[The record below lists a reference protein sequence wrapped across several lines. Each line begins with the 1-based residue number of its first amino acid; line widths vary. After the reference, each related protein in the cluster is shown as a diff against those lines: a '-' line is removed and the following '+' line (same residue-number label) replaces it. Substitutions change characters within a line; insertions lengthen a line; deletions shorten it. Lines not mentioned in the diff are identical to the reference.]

1 MRNKKDYYEVLGLS
15 RDCILTDIKREYRN
29 LARKYH
35 PDVNNGDP
43 KAEEKFKEISEAY
56 AVLSNEE
63 KRRQYDQ
70 FGFSRNLFE
79 DFDFGSVFSEFGF
92 MDIFDR
98 LFGTGFGST
107 FSTRQRSG
115 RRERGSDVGVEMKI
129 SFKESAYGVK
139 KEIEYNADDVCE
151 VCKGKG
157 STADYGIITCSECSG
172 TGKVRT
178 ARQTLIGNIIT
189 TSTCRDCG
197 GTGKIIKDPCVKCRG
212 KGYHRRKKKV
222 KLDIPA
228 GVHDGDSLR
237 VSGKGNSLGKD
248 SINGDLFVTIRVM
261 SYPGFKRDGNDV
273 LSNIEISFA
282 QAALGCRLE
291 VETLDGKE
299 EINIKPGTQPKE
311 KIILKSRGIIE
322 LNGYRRGDHIINIDV
337 KIPAKLTKEEIIL
350 LKKYADGRE
359 EAVDSGSHGVFSNIK
374 NAFKK

>member
-1 MRNKKDYYEVLGLS
+1 MRNKSDYYEVLGLS
-15 RDCILTDIKREYRN
+15 RNCTLTDIKREYRK

-35 PDVNNGDP
+35 PDLNNGDP

-56 AVLSNEE
+56 AVLSNED

-70 FGFSRNLFE
+70 FGFSRSLFE
-79 DFDFGSVFSEFGF
+79 DFDFGSVFSEFDFG
-92 MDIFDR
+92 DIFDR
-98 LFGTGFGST
+98 FFGAGFGSP
-107 FSTRQRSG
+107 FSTRQRS
-115 RRERGSDVGVEMKI
+115 RRKERGSDISVEMKI

-151 VCKGKG
+151 ACRGKG
-157 STADYGIITCSECSG
+157 SAADDGIITCSECSG

-197 GTGKIIKDPCVKCRG
+197 GTGKIIKDPCKKCKGRG
-212 KGYHRRKKKV
+212 HYSRKKKV
-222 KLDIPA
+222 KLNIPA
-228 GVHDGDSLR
+228 GIHDGDSLR
-237 VSGKGNSLGKD
+237 VSGNGNSLGKD
-248 SINGDLFVTIRVM
+248 SINGDLFVTIRVV

-291 VETLDGKE
+291 AETLDGKE
-299 EINIKPGTQPKE
+299 EINIKSGTQPKE

-322 LNGYRRGDHIINIDV
+322 LNGYRRGDHIISIDV
-337 KIPAKLTKEEIIL
+337 KIPTKLTKEEIIL

-359 EAVDSGSHGVFSNIK
+359 EAVDSRSHGAFSNIK

>member
-1 MRNKKDYYEVLGLS
+1 MRNKSDYYEVLGLS
-15 RDCILTDIKREYRN
+15 RDCTLTDIKREYRK

-43 KAEEKFKEISEAY
+43 NAEEKFKEISEAY
-56 AVLSNEE
+56 AVLSNED

-70 FGFSRNLFE
+70 FGFSRSLFE
-79 DFDFGSVFSEFGF
+79 DFDFGSVFTEFDFG
-92 MDIFDR
+92 DIFDR
-98 LFGTGFGST
+98 FFGAGFGSP
-107 FSTRQRSG
+107 FSTRQRS
-115 RRERGSDVGVEMKI
+115 RRKERGSDISVEMKI

-139 KEIEYNADDVCE
+139 KEIEYNADDICE
-151 VCKGKG
+151 VCRGKG
-157 STADYGIITCSECSG
+157 SAADDGIITCRECGG

-189 TSTCRDCG
+189 TSTCGDCG
-197 GTGKIIKDPCVKCRG
+197 GTGKIIKDPCKKCRG
-212 KGYHRRKKKV
+212 RGYHSGKRKV

-228 GVHDGDSLR
+228 GIHDGDSLR

-248 SINGDLFVTIRVM
+248 SINGDLFATVRVIP
-261 SYPGFKRDGNDV
+261 YPGFKREGNDV

-322 LNGYRRGDHIINIDV
+322 LNGYRRGDHIINIEV
-337 KIPAKLTKEEIIL
+337 KIPTKLTKEEIIL

>member
-1 MRNKKDYYEVLGLS
+1 MRNKRDYYEVLGLS
-15 RDCILTDIKREYRN
+15 RDCTLTDIKREYRK

-35 PDVNNGDP
+35 PDLNNGDP
-43 KAEEKFKEISEAY
+43 KAEEKFKQISEAY
-56 AVLSNEE
+56 AVLSNED

-70 FGFSRNLFE
+70 FGFSRSLFE
-79 DFDFGSVFSEFGF
+79 DFDFGSVFSEFDFG
-92 MDIFDR
+92 DIFDR
-98 LFGTGFGST
+98 FFGAGFGSP
-107 FSTRQRSG
+107 FSTRQRS
-115 RRERGSDVGVEMKI
+115 RRKERGSDISVEMKI

-139 KEIEYNADDVCE
+139 KEIEYNADDICE
-151 VCKGKG
+151 VCRGKG
-157 STADYGIITCSECSG
+157 STADDGIITCRECSG
-172 TGKVRT
+172 TGNVRT

-197 GTGKIIKDPCVKCRG
+197 GTGKIIKDPCKKCRG
-212 KGYHRRKKKV
+212 RGYHSRKRKV

-228 GVHDGDSLR
+228 GIHDGDRLR

-248 SINGDLFVTIRVM
+248 SINGDLFVTVRVM

-311 KIILKSRGIIE
+311 KIILKSRGFIE

-337 KIPAKLTKEEIIL
+337 KIPTKLTKEELIL

-359 EAVDSGSHGVFSNIK
+359 EVVDNGSHGIFSNIK

>member
-1 MRNKKDYYEVLGLS
+1 MRNKSDYYDVLGLS
-15 RDCILTDIKREYRN
+15 RDCTLTDIKREYRK

-56 AVLSNEE
+56 AVLSNED

-70 FGFSRNLFE
+70 FGFSRNLFK
-79 DFDFGSVFSEFGF
+79 DFDFGSVFSEFDFG
-92 MDIFDR
+92 DIFNGF
-98 LFGTGFGST
+98 FGGGFGST

-115 RRERGSDVGVEMKI
+115 RRERGSDISVKVKI

-139 KEIEYNADDVCE
+139 KEIEYNADDICE

-157 STADYGIITCSECSG
+157 SAADDGVITCRECGG

-178 ARQTLIGNIIT
+178 TRQTLIGNIIT
-189 TSTCRDCG
+189 TSTCRNCR
-197 GTGKIIKDPCVKCRG
+197 GTGKIIKDPCKKCRG
-212 KGYHRRKKKV
+212 RGYYNRKKKV
-222 KLDIPA
+222 KIDIPA
-228 GVHDGDSLR
+228 GIHDGDSLR
-237 VSGKGNSLGKD
+237 VSGKGNSLGKG
-248 SINGDLFVTIRVM
+248 SINGDLFVTARVIP
-261 SYPGFKRDGNDV
+261 YPGFKRDGNDV

-299 EINIKPGTQPKE
+299 EINIKPGTQPNE
-311 KIILKSRGIIE
+311 KIILKSRGIVE
-322 LNGYRRGDHIINIDV
+322 LNGYRRGSHIINIDV
-337 KIPAKLTKEEIIL
+337 KIPARLTKEEMIL

-359 EAVDSGSHGVFSNIK
+359 ELVGSGSHSTFSNIK
-374 NAFKK
+374 DAFKK

>member
-1 MRNKKDYYEVLGLS
+1 VRNKRDYYGVLGLS
-15 RDCILTDIKREYRN
+15 RDCTLTDIKREYRK

-35 PDVNNGDP
+35 PDLNNGDP

-56 AVLSNEE
+56 AVLSNED

-70 FGFSRNLFE
+70 FGFSRSLFE
-79 DFDFGSVFSEFGF
+79 DFDFGSVFSEFDFG
-92 MDIFDR
+92 DIFDR
-98 LFGTGFGST
+98 FFGAGFGSP
-107 FSTRQRSG
+107 FSTRQRS
-115 RRERGSDVGVEMKI
+115 RRKERGSDISVGMKI

-139 KEIEYNADDVCE
+139 KEIEYNADDICE
-151 VCKGKG
+151 VCRGKG
-157 STADYGIITCSECSG
+157 SAADDGIITCRECSG

-197 GTGKIIKDPCVKCRG
+197 GTGKIIKDPCKKCRG
-212 KGYHRRKKKV
+212 RGYHSRKKKV

-228 GVHDGDSLR
+228 GIHNGDRLR

-261 SYPGFKRDGNDV
+261 PYPGFKRDGNDV

-299 EINIKPGTQPKE
+299 EINIKPGTQPNK

-322 LNGYRRGDHIINIDV
+322 LNGYGRGDHIINIEV
-337 KIPAKLTKEEIIL
+337 KIPTKLTKEEIIL

-359 EAVDSGSHGVFSNIK
+359 EAVDNRSYGAFSNIK

>member
-1 MRNKKDYYEVLGLS
+1 MRNKSDYYDVLGLS
-15 RDCILTDIKREYRN
+15 RDCTLTDIKREYRN

-56 AVLSNEE
+56 AVLSNED

-70 FGFSRNLFE
+70 FGFSRSLFE
-79 DFDFGSVFSEFGF
+79 GFDFGSVFSEFGF
-92 MDIFDR
+92 GDIFDR
-98 LFGTGFGST
+98 FFGAGFGSP
-107 FSTRQRSG
+107 FSTRQRS
-115 RRERGSDVGVEMKI
+115 RRKERGSDISVEMKI

-139 KEIEYNADDVCE
+139 KEIEYNADDICE
-151 VCKGKG
+151 VCEGKG
-157 STADYGIITCSECSG
+157 SAADDGIITCRECG
-172 TGKVRT
+172 GIGKVRT

-197 GTGKIIKDPCVKCRG
+197 GTGKIIKDPCKKCRG
-212 KGYHRRKKKV
+212 RGYHSGKKKV

-228 GVHDGDSLR
+228 GIHDGDSLR

-248 SINGDLFVTIRVM
+248 SINGDLFVTVRVIP
-261 SYPGFKRDGNDV
+261 YPGFKREGNDV

-299 EINIKPGTQPKE
+299 EVNIKAGTQPNK

-359 EAVDSGSHGVFSNIK
+359 EAVNSRSRGAFSNIK

>member
-1 MRNKKDYYEVLGLS
+1 MRNKRDYYGVLGLS
-15 RDCILTDIKREYRN
+15 RDCTLTDIKREYRK

-35 PDVNNGDP
+35 PDLNNGDP

-56 AVLSNEE
+56 AVLSNED

-70 FGFSRNLFE
+70 FGFSRSLFE
-79 DFDFGSVFSEFGF
+79 DFDFGSVFSEFDFG
-92 MDIFDR
+92 DIFDR
-98 LFGTGFGST
+98 FFGTGFGSP
-107 FSTRQRSG
+107 FSTRQRS
-115 RRERGSDVGVEMKI
+115 RRKERGSDISVEMKI

-139 KEIEYNADDVCE
+139 KEIEYNADDICE
-151 VCKGKG
+151 VCRGKG
-157 STADYGIITCSECSG
+157 SAADDGIITCRECSG

-197 GTGKIIKDPCVKCRG
+197 GTGKIIKDPCKKCRG
-212 KGYHRRKKKV
+212 RGYYSRKRKV

-228 GVHDGDSLR
+228 GIHDGDRLR

-248 SINGDLFVTIRVM
+248 SINGDLFVTVRVM

-299 EINIKPGTQPKE
+299 EINIKPGTQPNK

-322 LNGYRRGDHIINIDV
+322 LNGYRRGDHIINIEV
-337 KIPAKLTKEEIIL
+337 KIPTKLTKEEIIL

>member
-1 MRNKKDYYEVLGLS
+1 MRNKRDYYGVLGLS
-15 RDCILTDIKREYRN
+15 RDCTLTDIKREYRK

-35 PDVNNGDP
+35 PDLNNGDP

-56 AVLSNEE
+56 AVLSNED

-70 FGFSRNLFE
+70 FGFSRSLFE
-79 DFDFGSVFSEFGF
+79 DFDFGSVFSEFDFG
-92 MDIFDR
+92 DIFDR
-98 LFGTGFGST
+98 FFGAGFGSP
-107 FSTRQRSG
+107 FSTRQRS
-115 RRERGSDVGVEMKI
+115 RRKERGSDISVGMKI

-139 KEIEYNADDVCE
+139 KEIEYNADDICE
-151 VCKGKG
+151 VCRGKG
-157 STADYGIITCSECSG
+157 SAADDGIITCRECSG

-197 GTGKIIKDPCVKCRG
+197 GTGKIIKDPCKKCRG
-212 KGYHRRKKKV
+212 RGYHSRKKKV

-228 GVHDGDSLR
+228 GIHDGDSLR
-237 VSGKGNSLGKD
+237 VAGKGNSLGKD
-248 SINGDLFVTIRVM
+248 SINGDLFVTVRVM
-261 SYPGFKRDGNDV
+261 PYPGFKRDGNDV

-359 EAVDSGSHGVFSNIK
+359 EVVDSGSHGVFSNIK

>member
-1 MRNKKDYYEVLGLS
+1 
-15 RDCILTDIKREYRN
+15 
-29 LARKYH
+29 
-35 PDVNNGDP
+35 
-43 KAEEKFKEISEAY
+43 
-56 AVLSNEE
+56 
-63 KRRQYDQ
+63 
-70 FGFSRNLFE
+70 
-79 DFDFGSVFSEFGF
+79 
-92 MDIFDR
+92 
-98 LFGTGFGST
+98 
-107 FSTRQRSG
+107 
-115 RRERGSDVGVEMKI
+115 
-129 SFKESAYGVK
+129 
-139 KEIEYNADDVCE
+139 EYNADDICE
-151 VCKGKG
+151 VCRGRG
-157 STADYGIITCSECSG
+157 SAADDGIITCRECGG

-197 GTGKIIKDPCVKCRG
+197 GTGKIIKDSCKKCRG
-212 KGYHRRKKKV
+212 RGYHSRKKKV

-228 GVHDGDSLR
+228 GIHNGDRLR

-261 SYPGFKRDGNDV
+261 PYPGFKRDGNDV

-299 EINIKPGTQPKE
+299 EINIKPGTQPNK

-322 LNGYRRGDHIINIDV
+322 LNGYGRGDHIINIEV
-337 KIPAKLTKEEIIL
+337 KIPTKLTKEEIIL

-359 EAVDSGSHGVFSNIK
+359 EAVDNRSYGAFSNIK

>member
-1 MRNKKDYYEVLGLS
+1 VRNKRDYYGVLGLS
-15 RDCILTDIKREYRN
+15 RDCTLTDIKREYRK

-35 PDVNNGDP
+35 PDLNNGDP

-56 AVLSNEE
+56 AVLSNED

-70 FGFSRNLFE
+70 FGFSRSLFE
-79 DFDFGSVFSEFGF
+79 DFDFGSVFSEFDFG
-92 MDIFDR
+92 DIFDR
-98 LFGTGFGST
+98 FFGAGFGSP
-107 FSTRQRSG
+107 FSTRQRS
-115 RRERGSDVGVEMKI
+115 RRKERGSDISVGMKI

-139 KEIEYNADDVCE
+139 KEIEYNADDICE
-151 VCKGKG
+151 VCRGKG
-157 STADYGIITCSECSG
+157 SAADDGIITCRECSG

-197 GTGKIIKDPCVKCRG
+197 GTGKIIKDPCKKCRG
-212 KGYHRRKKKV
+212 RGYHSRKKKV

-228 GVHDGDSLR
+228 GIHNGDRLR

-261 SYPGFKRDGNDV
+261 PYPGFKRDGNDV

-299 EINIKPGTQPKE
+299 EINIKPGTQPNK

-322 LNGYRRGDHIINIDV
+322 LNGYRRGDHIINIEV
-337 KIPAKLTKEEIIL
+337 KIPTKLTKEEIIL

-359 EAVDSGSHGVFSNIK
+359 EAVDNRSYGAFSNIK

>member
-1 MRNKKDYYEVLGLS
+1 MRNKRDYYGVLGLS
-15 RDCILTDIKREYRN
+15 RDCTLTDIKREYRK

-35 PDVNNGDP
+35 PDLNNGDP

-56 AVLSNEE
+56 AVLSNED

-70 FGFSRNLFE
+70 FGFSRSLFE

-92 MDIFDR
+92 GDIFDR
-98 LFGTGFGST
+98 FFGAGFGSP
-107 FSTRQRSG
+107 FSTRQRS
-115 RRERGSDVGVEMKI
+115 RRKERGSDISVGMKI

-139 KEIEYNADDVCE
+139 KEIEYNADDICE
-151 VCKGKG
+151 VCRGKG
-157 STADYGIITCSECSG
+157 SAADDGIITCRECSG

-197 GTGKIIKDPCVKCRG
+197 GTGKIIKDPCKKCRG
-212 KGYHRRKKKV
+212 RGYHSRKKKV

-228 GVHDGDSLR
+228 GIHNGDRLR

-261 SYPGFKRDGNDV
+261 PYPGFKRDGNDV

-299 EINIKPGTQPKE
+299 EINIKPGTQPNK

-322 LNGYRRGDHIINIDV
+322 LNGYGRGDHIINIEV
-337 KIPAKLTKEEIIL
+337 KIPTKLTKEEIIL

-359 EAVDSGSHGVFSNIK
+359 EAVDNRSYGAFSNIK

>member
-1 MRNKKDYYEVLGLS
+1 MRNKRDYYGVLGLS
-15 RDCILTDIKREYRN
+15 RDCTLTDIKREYRK

-35 PDVNNGDP
+35 PDLNNGDP

-56 AVLSNEE
+56 AVLSNED

-70 FGFSRNLFE
+70 FGFSRSLFE
-79 DFDFGSVFSEFGF
+79 DFDFGSVFSEFDFG
-92 MDIFDR
+92 DIFDR
-98 LFGTGFGST
+98 FFGAGFGSP
-107 FSTRQRSG
+107 FSTRQRS
-115 RRERGSDVGVEMKI
+115 RRKERGSDISVGMKI

-139 KEIEYNADDVCE
+139 KEIEYNADDICE
-151 VCKGKG
+151 VCRGKG
-157 STADYGIITCSECSG
+157 SAADDGIITCRECSG

-197 GTGKIIKDPCVKCRG
+197 GTGKIIKDPCKKCRG
-212 KGYHRRKKKV
+212 RGYHSRKKKV

-228 GVHDGDSLR
+228 GIHNGDRLR

-261 SYPGFKRDGNDV
+261 PYPGFKRDGNDV

-299 EINIKPGTQPKE
+299 EINIKPGTQPNK

-322 LNGYRRGDHIINIDV
+322 LNGYRRGDHIINIEV
-337 KIPAKLTKEEIIL
+337 KIPTKLTKEEIIL

-359 EAVDSGSHGVFSNIK
+359 EAVDNRSYGAFSNIK

>member
-1 MRNKKDYYEVLGLS
+1 MRNKRDYYEVLGLS
-15 RDCILTDIKREYRN
+15 RDCTLTDIKREYRN

-43 KAEEKFKEISEAY
+43 NAEEKFKKISEAY
-56 AVLSNEE
+56 AVLSNED

-70 FGFSRNLFE
+70 FGFSRSLFE
-79 DFDFGSVFSEFGF
+79 DFDFGSVFSEFDFG
-92 MDIFDR
+92 DIFDR
-98 LFGTGFGST
+98 FFGAGFGSP
-107 FSTRQRSG
+107 FSTRQRS
-115 RRERGSDVGVEMKI
+115 RRKERGSDISVEMKI

-139 KEIEYNADDVCE
+139 KEIEYNADAICE
-151 VCKGKG
+151 VCEGKG
-157 STADYGIITCSECSG
+157 SAADDGIITCRECGG

-189 TSTCRDCG
+189 TSTCMDCG
-197 GTGKIIKDPCVKCRG
+197 GTGKIIKDPCKKCRG
-212 KGYHRRKKKV
+212 RGYHSRKKKV

-228 GVHDGDSLR
+228 GIHDGDSLR
-237 VSGKGNSLGKD
+237 VSGKGNSLGKG
-248 SINGDLFVTIRVM
+248 SINGDLFVTVRVM

-311 KIILKSRGIIE
+311 KIILKSRGFIE

-359 EAVDSGSHGVFSNIK
+359 EVVDSGSHGVFSNIK

>member
-1 MRNKKDYYEVLGLS
+1 MRNKNDYYEVLGLS
-15 RDCILTDIKREYRN
+15 RDCTLTDIKREYRN

-92 MDIFDR
+92 GDIFDR
-98 LFGTGFGST
+98 FFGAGFGST

-115 RRERGSDVGVEMKI
+115 RRERGSDISVEMKI

-151 VCKGKG
+151 ICKGKG
-157 STADYGIITCSECSG
+157 STADDGIITCNECSG

-197 GTGKIIKDPCVKCRG
+197 GTGKIIKDPCEKCRG
-212 KGYHRRKKKV
+212 KGYYRRKKKF

-237 VSGKGNSLGKD
+237 VSGEGNSLGKD

-337 KIPAKLTKEEIIL
+337 KIPTKLTKEEIIL

-359 EAVDSGSHGVFSNIK
+359 EATGSGSHGIFSNIK

>member
-1 MRNKKDYYEVLGLS
+1 MRNKRDYYGVLGLS
-15 RDCILTDIKREYRN
+15 RDCTLTDIKREYRK

-43 KAEEKFKEISEAY
+43 NAEEKFKEISEAY
-56 AVLSNEE
+56 AVLSNED

-70 FGFSRNLFE
+70 FGFSRSLFE
-79 DFDFGSVFSEFGF
+79 DFDFGSVFTEFGF
-92 MDIFDR
+92 GDIFDR
-98 LFGTGFGST
+98 FFGDGFGSP
-107 FSTRQRSG
+107 FSTRQGS
-115 RRERGSDVGVEMKI
+115 RRKERGSDISVGMKI

-139 KEIEYNADDVCE
+139 KEIEYNADDICE
-151 VCKGKG
+151 VCRGKG
-157 STADYGIITCSECSG
+157 SAADDGIITCRECGG

-197 GTGKIIKDPCVKCRG
+197 GTGKIIKDPCKKCRG
-212 KGYHRRKKKV
+212 RGYYSRKRKV

-228 GVHDGDSLR
+228 GIHDGDRLR

-248 SINGDLFVTIRVM
+248 SINGDLFVTVRVM

-299 EINIKPGTQPKE
+299 EINIKPGTQPNK

-322 LNGYRRGDHIINIDV
+322 LNGYRRGDHIINIEV
-337 KIPAKLTKEEIIL
+337 KIPTKLTKEEIIL